1 MSRILLLE
9 DHERLASLICQ
20 GLGPT
25 GIVVDVFSRMDHAL
39 AALQQIS
46 YQALVI
52 DRGLPDGDGLTL
64 LRHLRAADN
73 AIPCLVLTAR
83 NALNDRVEGLD
94 AGADD
99 YLAKPFAMEEMVARV
114 RALLRRPPIELRSL
128 DPGCADIILRSG
140 ESLICCGNRSET
152 LAQAEMQILLV
163 LVRKYREVVRHSAL
177 EAAGWGLS
185 DSVTPNALD
194 VALHRIRRKL
204 QLIGSQ
210 LRIVNIRGIGYAL
223 QDSEPVE

>member
-9 DHERLASLICQ
+9 DHERLARLICQ
-20 GLGPT
+20 GLEPA
-25 GIVVDVFSRMDHAL
+25 GIVVDVFSRIDHAQV
-39 AALQQIS
+39 ALKQIS

-52 DRGLPDGDGLTL
+52 DRGVPNGDGLSM
-64 LRHLRAADN
+64 LRHLRAENN

-114 RALLRRPPIELRSL
+114 RALLRRPSIEVRAL
-128 DPGCADIILRSG
+128 DPGCGDIILRPG
-140 ESLICCGNRSET
+140 ESLICCGNKSET

-163 LVRKYREVVRHSAL
+163 LVRKYGEVVRHSAL
-177 EAAGWGLS
+177 EAAGWGFS
-185 DSVTPNALD
+185 DIVTPNALD

-204 QLIGSQ
+204 KNIGSR
-210 LRIVNIRGIGYAL
+210 LKIVNIRGIGYAL

>member
-9 DHERLASLICQ
+9 DHERLARLICQ
-20 GLGPT
+20 GLEPA
-25 GIVVDVFSRMDHAL
+25 GIVVDVFSRIDHAQV
-39 AALQQIS
+39 ALKQIS

-52 DRGLPDGDGLTL
+52 DRGVPDGDGLSL
-64 LRHLRAADN
+64 LQHLRAAGN

-114 RALLRRPPIELRSL
+114 RALLRRPSVEVRSL
-128 DPGCADIILRSG
+128 EPSCGDIILRPG
-140 ESLICCGNRSET
+140 ESLINCGDKSEM

-163 LVRKYREVVRHSAL
+163 LIQKYKEVVRHSAL
-177 EAAGWGLS
+177 EAAGWGFS
-185 DSVTPNALD
+185 ESVTPNALD

-204 QLIGSQ
+204 QLIGSKLQ
-210 LRIVNIRGIGYAL
+210 VVNIRGIGYAL
-223 QDSEPVE
+223 QDSEPLE